1 MRQVE
6 SRIITQNLLIQQVK
20 RNKVLLYQSK
30 SKNIK
35 KKLDSLKGEKI
46 YMTLYDY

>member
-6 SRIITQNLLIQQVK
+6 SRIISQNLLIQQVK

-35 KKLDSLKGEKI
+35 KKIGFFKGGENLHD
-46 YMTLYDY
+46 TV